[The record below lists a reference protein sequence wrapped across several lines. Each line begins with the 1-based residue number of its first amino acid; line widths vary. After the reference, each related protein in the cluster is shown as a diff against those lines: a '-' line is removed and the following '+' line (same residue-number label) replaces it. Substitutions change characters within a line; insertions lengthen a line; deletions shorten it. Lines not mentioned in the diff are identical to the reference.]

1 MTTTTPRTQ
10 QTVPKKSQAEILFRF
25 VGWEFWRNFRML
37 DATFFVVILPA
48 AMYLMFGVGMDQ
60 GEMPA
65 GYGNV
70 SAYVMTSMAV
80 YGAVIATTAMA
91 GSAAV
96 ERNMGWGRQLN
107 LTGLTEANYVLG
119 KMLMA
124 LLMAVSPI
132 LIVYVVGAFT
142 GAEFDSLG
150 HWFSSAALC
159 LVVAIPFS
167 LYGLAFALLFRSE
180 TAVSAASGF
189 LVIFGFFGNLFIPLG
204 GVLLDI
210 ARFTPLYGPAMLARW
225 PQSEGMLIP
234 MEAGT
239 EIAFESMW
247 VLFANVG
254 AWTAI
259 FGIICLMATRR
270 RTSR

>member
-1 MTTTTPRTQ
+1 MTTPLTTPR
-10 QTVPKKSQAEILFRF
+10 KSQAEILFRF
-25 VGWEFWRNFRML
+25 VAWEFWRNFRML
-37 DATFFVVILPA
+37 DATFFVLVLPA
-48 AMYLMFGVGMDQ
+48 AMYLMFGVAMDQ

-96 ERNMGWGRQLN
+96 ERTMGWGRQLN
-107 LTGLTEANYVLG
+107 MTGLTEGNYILG

-124 LLMAVSPI
+124 LLMAISPI
-132 LIVYVVGAFT
+132 LIVYIVGAMT
-142 GAEFDSLG
+142 GATFDSFT
-150 HWFSSAALC
+150 HWLTSAALC
-159 LVVAIPFS
+159 VAVAVPFS

-189 LVIFGFFGNLFIPLG
+189 LVLFAFFGNLFIPLG

-210 ARFTPLYGPAMLARW
+210 GKFTPLYGPAMLARW
-225 PQSEGMLIP
+225 PQTEGMLIP
-234 MEAGT
+234 MEPGAAV
-239 EIAFESMW
+239 EFESMW
-247 VLFANVG
+247 VLLANIG

-259 FGIICLMATRR
+259 FALLCVLGSRR
-270 RTSR
+270 RTAR